1 MAIPPSA
8 FLLIAGAP
16 DCFTR
21 GNDLADFAAKPR
33 QVSPAIRYL
42 KTLATSSQ
50 LVVAAVAGAAIG
62 IGTTMLLHC
71 DLVYAASA
79 RFQLPFVSVGL
90 CPEAA
95 SERPVADAREY
106 SPRRRT
112 AAVRR
117 EIRRG
122 SGARSGQRES
132 CRRRC
137 GSARYGKGATTGA
150 KTSPSAA
157 DDQDASQ
164 MWSGRGHQAS
174 HIARRRAICG
184 VAREGSK
191 AK

>member
-1 MAIPPSA
+1 MIRRPPRSTL
-8 FLLIAGAP
+8 FPYTTL
-16 DCFTR
+16 FR
-21 GNDLADFAAKPR
+21 
-33 QVSPAIRYL
+33 SYL

-112 AAVRR
+112 DRKSV
-117 EIRRG
+117 
-122 SGARSGQRES
+122 
-132 CRRRC
+132 
-137 GSARYGKGATTGA
+137 
-150 KTSPSAA
+150 
-157 DDQDASQ
+157 
-164 MWSGRGHQAS
+164 
-174 HIARRRAICG
+174 
-184 VAREGSK
+184 V
-191 AK
+191 